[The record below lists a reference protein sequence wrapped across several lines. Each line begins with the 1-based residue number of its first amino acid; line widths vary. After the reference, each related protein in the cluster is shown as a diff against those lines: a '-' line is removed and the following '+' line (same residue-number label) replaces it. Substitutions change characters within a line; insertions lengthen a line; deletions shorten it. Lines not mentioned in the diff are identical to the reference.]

1 MRLRLRLVDQL
12 ALLLAGAVLLTTLAL
27 GGLAAWNL
35 RAGFSDYLRAQDE
48 AWLQR
53 FCALASGTV
62 ARQGLAAISGPP
74 GSLRPL
80 LDTLRDQ
87 SEAVAP
93 RLAQPPPPPGPP
105 GRFGP
110 PDGEGRPPRLGPPP
124 QAEPPP
130 REGGGGDPRR
140 YGRRLT
146 LATMQGQVLNGP
158 PDGLQVPGLAC
169 TIRVSGRDVAQARL
183 RDIAPASLEVD
194 GAFLARQYHGLI
206 WAAVAAV
213 LIAIGVAVIIARR
226 WLRPV
231 MQAQEAARR
240 IAAGAFDVRLPDAG
254 RDELGALV
262 RDINAMAASLQA
274 LEASRRRWIAEL
286 SHELRTPLAVL
297 RAELEALQDGVRQP
311 DARALRSLV
320 DEVARLSRLVD
331 DFHQLALSDL
341 RALPVQRAPVDVT
354 QLVQRAVERHRAA
367 AREAGVSL
375 DLESSLPTPA
385 PLAMWDAGRIDQLL
399 DNLLHNSLR
408 YTDSPGQ
415 VRLSVALHE
424 YAVQLQ
430 FDDSAPGVPAAD
442 LPRLFDP
449 LYRADPSRSRARGG
463 SGLGLAICRALV
475 ASHGGQIDAQPSP
488 WGGLRVTVT
497 LPLHGPDVA

>member
-1 MRLRLRLVDQL
+1 MSLRLRLVDQL

-35 RAGFSDYLRAQDE
+35 RAGFSDYLRAQDD

-53 FCALASGTV
+53 FCALAAGTV
-62 ARQGLAAISGPP
+62 AQNGLSAISGPP

-80 LDTLRDQ
+80 LEGLRDPSQ
-87 SEAVAP
+87 SPSP
-93 RLAQPPPPPGPP
+93 RQAPPPAGPP
-105 GRFGP
+105 GRWGP
-110 PDGEGRPPRLGPPP
+110 PDGRPPPP
-124 QAEPPP
+124 AEPPP
-130 REGGGGDPRR
+130 PRDGGGAGGGGGGDPRR

-146 LATMQGQVLNGP
+146 LATMDGQLLNGP
-158 PDGLQVPGLAC
+158 PDGLQVPGLSC
-169 TIRVSGRDVAQARL
+169 TIRVQGRDVAQARL
-183 RDIAPASLEVD
+183 RDIAPASLDVD
-194 GAFLARQYHGLI
+194 GAFLARQYQGLI
-206 WAAVAAV
+206 WAAVVAV
-213 LIAIGVAVIIARR
+213 LVAIGTAIVIARR

-231 MQAQEAARR
+231 VQAQQAARR

-254 RDELGALV
+254 GDELGTLV
-262 RDINAMAASLQA
+262 RDINAMAASLQD

-311 DARALRSLV
+311 DAAAVRSLC

-341 RALPVQRAPVDVT
+341 RALPVQRAPVDV
-354 QLVQRAVERHRAA
+354 LPFVLRAIDRHRAA

-375 DLESSLPTPA
+375 DLESTLPNPS
-385 PLAMWDAGRIDQLL
+385 PLAMWDAGRINQLL

-408 YTDSPGQ
+408 YTDAPGQ
-415 VRLSVALHE
+415 VRLSVAL
-424 YAVQLQ
+424 VGSTVRLCL
-430 FDDSAPGVPAAD
+430 DDSEPGVPVAE

-475 ASHGGQIDAQPSP
+475 ASHDGTIDAAPSP
-488 WGGLRVTVT
+488 WRGLRIVVQ
-497 LPLHGPDVA
+497 LPLHPRGGEA